1 MRRSRSDLRTI
12 CILAGVA
19 GGLTARASAQ
29 FAVTELYDAPA
40 VNPAAGPDVDAAA
53 PGDQVTLRSAIEHIN
68 TLPPGSYSVTVPAGA
83 YLLSFTGHGE
93 DNART
98 GDIDI
103 RNGVVITGGGLGATF
118 VYGTVLGD
126 RIFDVRLP
134 VRVEL
139 RHIGLYEG
147 TAVPG
152 ASGVES
158 GGAIRT
164 VAGSTLEL
172 FETEFSN
179 NSATGGTAARGGA
192 IDAQG
197 SLSATGFCNFY
208 GNTATGIGG
217 AIYLNGAGV
226 FDNCHFYVNHSDRDG
241 GAIRTTS
248 ASPSLRVTNSSFD
261 GDTSGGSGGALNL
274 RSPAE
279 IDSCVFTNAHAVAV
293 GGAIG
298 FLGSSVRV
306 TNSTFLHNRSDSGG
320 GAINVAGGGDLF
332 AADCLFEANS
342 SMTSGGA
349 ITNSS
354 VCRVRHSAFVAN
366 TADALGG
373 PELGGGAIYN
383 FATLEL
389 TNTTLSGNAC
399 PGGLGGA
406 ILNLT
411 GGDAF
416 LTHVTLY
423 ENGSPNGSAIH
434 NGTPSGG
441 ATMHLTHTIV
451 AGPPGAVDPV
461 VAGVSLP
468 LNSLG
473 YNLDSDG
480 TAGLA
485 GVGDIG
491 GTLAAPIGPR
501 LSPLGLHGGVTP
513 THILRPGSPCVNAGN
528 TAFSV
533 DPAGNAV
540 SDDQRH
546 QPRPQGTPDIGAVEM
561 HCPADFN
568 LDGVLNF
575 FDVSEFIIAYNNQDP
590 RADLAPPFGVF
601 NFFDVAAFIALYNAG
616 CP

>member
-1 MRRSRSDLRTI
+1 MARTVHPAFLI
-12 CILAGVA
+12 SAAALAQA
-19 GGLTARASAQ
+19 AFSPDAAAQ
-29 FAVTELYDAPA
+29 FQVTETYDAPA
-40 VNPAAGPDVDAAA
+40 VNPAISPDVEPAV
-53 PGDQVTLRSAIEHIN
+53 PGVQSTLRSVIQHIN
-68 TLPPGSYSVTVPAGA
+68 TQPAGQA
-83 YLLSFTGHGE
+83 FTVTLPSGTFLFTRVGAGE
-93 DNART
+93 DSAVS

-103 RNGVVITGGGLGATF
+103 HREVVITGSGLGVTF
-118 VYGTVLGD
+118 LDAGALGD
-126 RIFDVRLP
+126 RLFDVRAG
-134 VRVEL
+134 VRVRFETL
-139 RHIGLYEG
+139 GVYNATAIGG
-147 TAVPG
+147 
-152 ASGVES
+152 ES
-158 GGAIRT
+158 GGAVRA
-164 VAGSTLEL
+164 VAGSALEFDQCEL
-172 FETEFSN
+172 SM
-179 NSATGGTAARGGA
+179 NSASGGTTARGGA

-217 AIYLNGAGV
+217 AIYLNGAGIL
-226 FDNCHFYVNHSDRDG
+226 DDCHFYVNHSDRDG

-261 GDTSGGSGGALNL
+261 GDSSGGSGGAMNL

-279 IDSCVFTNAHAVAV
+279 IDSCVFMNAHAVAV
-293 GGAIG
+293 GGSVG
-298 FLGSSVRV
+298 LLGASVRV
-306 TNSTFLHNRSDSGG
+306 TNSTFLFNRSDSGG

-332 AADCLFEANS
+332 AENCLFEANS
-342 SMTSGGA
+342 SQTSGGA

-354 VCRVRHSAFVAN
+354 VCRVGHSAFIAN

-389 TNTTLSGNAC
+389 TNSTLSGNAC

-411 GGDAF
+411 GGNAS
-416 LTHVTLY
+416 LTHVTLA
-423 ENGSPNGSAIH
+423 ENGSPNGAAIH

-451 AGPPGAVDPV
+451 AGVPGSVDPLV
-461 VAGVSLP
+461 MGSSLP
-468 LNSLG
+468 LSSLG

-485 GVGDIG
+485 GPGDIG
-491 GTLAAPIGPR
+491 GTLGAPVDPH
-501 LSPLGLHGGVTP
+501 LSPLGLHGGPTP
-513 THILRPGSPCVNAGN
+513 THILLAGSPCINAGN
-528 TAFSV
+528 VAFSV
-533 DPAGNAV
+533 DPAGNV
-540 SDDQRH
+540 VTDDQRH
-546 QPRPQGTPDIGAVEM
+546 EPRPQGTPDIGAVEM

-568 LDGVLNF
+568 LDGVRNF
-575 FDVSEFIIAYNNQDP
+575 FDVADFVTAYNNQDP
-590 RADLAPPFGVF
+590 RADLAAPFGVF